1 MLVLLL
7 LSTSHWNKL
16 CLLLFLL
23 IRISSNIQEHMTQF
37 IPSTNCNQKIYQT
50 ISDTNEQVSALCWLA
65 DANFTSLQLLD
76 SCLGLNLGWTV
87 QPPSQW
93 NTFETIT
100 IKFRINTGSS
110 FYGYATQLNVFS
122 RIPLISTSIDASS
135 YCSAELCKIFNVEN
149 TCCVWHISLFMESVP
164 SPNGAAFTS
173 KVCDFNNFNNAT
185 IPVYSGS
192 SLNSEWNVL
201 VPSVTLP
208 GIYLLFIRI
217 LIGRFQGTFIKKV
230 TISTSESH
238 KLTNTLQ
245 IAEIVLIVLA
255 SILILTML
263 SGFLYYLK
271 TKKRKEKTDEET
283 WVIQPDTISEIDPED
298 KWFKLFLSRSTNCSL
313 VMIGNTPVAMKKVDV
328 KYTSLTKEMEK
339 QLWQVKK
346 MKHENLVKL
355 IGITLIPPVLSLYT
369 EFCDRGSL
377 CYVLRRDSIP
387 LNWSLRVGFLTDLA
401 NGLAFLHNYPLVHG
415 RLCSTN
421 CVISEKWTCKITDYG
436 LDSLFWPN
444 DDEKYRTF
452 LEKPEN
458 LAYIAP
464 EYREYQKCELVTA
477 VDIYS
482 FGTIMWEAATRK
494 DPTED
499 DEFLAEPMLNHPEF
513 PTKRCFETDLKYEAT
528 SGPPMEGYNKMMEAC
543 WSDISLRPNLNSII
557 EWLNEINPRKIIADA
572 STVLNKEYS
581 RCLESII
588 EDRTQALRSEQKMAD
603 TLLNSMLPKQ
613 VVEMLRHGENVPPEA
628 FEQCTIYFSDI
639 VGFTTISSSS
649 TPFEVVEFLNKLY
662 TQFDDIIDRYD
673 VYKVETIG
681 DAYMVASG
689 VPRRNGERHAI
700 AIADMSLDLVSVSH
714 SFVIPHKPNEPLK
727 IRVGLHSGPVCAG
740 VVGLKMPRYCLFG
753 DTVNTASRME
763 STGEAY
769 KIHCSETTHAIL
781 ERLGGFTFEKRG
793 TITVKGKG
801 DMQTWW
807 ITGRTRADLAK
818 DCCPLPL
825 NWKKR
830 LKKVESTNKEE
841 SQPSTVTLITTKQ
854 L

>member
-1 MLVLLL
+1 MIATKRNFNIVWINEPPNEW
-7 LSTSHWNKL
+7 SIDKM
-16 CLLLFLL
+16 
-23 IRISSNIQEHMTQF
+23 IRIRFFATAS
-37 IPSTNCNQKIYQT
+37 
-50 ISDTNEQVSALCWLA
+50 
-65 DANFTSLQLLD
+65 
-76 SCLGLNLGWTV
+76 
-87 QPPSQW
+87 
-93 NTFETIT
+93 
-100 IKFRINTGSS
+100 SS
-110 FYGYATQLNVFS
+110 FYGQAIQLNIFS
-122 RIPLISTSIDASS
+122 RNPLLSD
-135 YCSAELCKIFNVEN
+135 
-149 TCCVWHISLFMESVP
+149 CV
-164 SPNGAAFTS
+164 
-173 KVCDFNNFNNAT
+173 
-185 IPVYSGS
+185 
-192 SLNSEWNVL
+192 
-201 VPSVTLP
+201 
-208 GIYLLFIRI
+208 
-217 LIGRFQGTFIKKV
+217 
-230 TISTSESH
+230 
-238 KLTNTLQ
+238 
-245 IAEIVLIVLA
+245 
-255 SILILTML
+255 
-263 SGFLYYLK
+263 
-271 TKKRKEKTDEET
+271 
-283 WVIQPDTISEIDPED
+283 
-298 KWFKLFLSRSTNCSL
+298 
-313 VMIGNTPVAMKKVDV
+313 PVAMKQIYVEFTEL
-328 KYTSLTKEMEK
+328 TSDMQK
-339 QLWQVKK
+339 QLWEVKK
-346 MKHENLVKL
+346 MKHNNLVKL
-355 IGITLIPPVLSLYT
+355 IGVTFISPVLSLYT

-387 LNWSLRVGFLTDLA
+387 LSWSLRIGFLTGLA
-401 NGLAFLHNYPLVHG
+401 NGLAYLHNYHIVHG
-415 RLCSTN
+415 RLNSSN
-421 CVISEKWTCKITDYG
+421 CVVSDTWTCKITDYG
-436 LDSLFWPN
+436 LDSLIWSNNF
-444 DDEKYRTF
+444 EKHKTF
-452 LEKPEN
+452 LDKPEN
-458 LAYIAP
+458 LPYIPP
-464 EYREYQKCELVTA
+464 EYRGKYYKETLFVPA

-482 FGTIMWEAATRK
+482 FGTIMWETASRS
-494 DPTED
+494 DPSQD
-499 DEFLAEPMLNHPEF
+499 DEFVAEPMYNHPEL
-513 PTKRCFETDLKYEAT
+513 PTKRRFETDVKYEVT
-528 SGPPMEGYNKMMEAC
+528 TVPPFEEYNNLMESC
-543 WSDISLRPNLNSII
+543 WSEVTLRPNLNTII
-557 EWLNEINPRKIIADA
+557 EWLTKINPRNIGVDTGTILVSKYA
-572 STVLNKEYS
+572 

-714 SFVIPHKPNEPLK
+714 SFVIPHKPDEPLK

-781 ERLGGFTFEKRG
+781 DRLGGFTFEKRG

-830 LKKVESTNKEE
+830 LKKSENPNPNEDH
-841 SQPSTVTLITTKQ
+841 
-854 L
+854 

>member
-1 MLVLLL
+1 MVLLIIL
-7 LSTSHWNKL
+7 NQFHWKHVYLMISLIVHIMLIIQRSISQNCSQTIYQMFSGSTV
-16 CLLLFLL
+16 
-23 IRISSNIQEHMTQF
+23 SNNNNIT
-37 IPSTNCNQKIYQT
+37 STNVTQ
-50 ISDTNEQVSALCWLA
+50 LCWLS
-65 DANFTSLQLLD
+65 DENFTYLQSLNNCLD
-76 SCLGLNLGWTV
+76 FNIVWINE
-87 QPPSQW
+87 PPNEW
-93 NTFETIT
+93 PIDK
-100 IKFRINTGSS
+100 IIRIRFFATASSS
-110 FYGYATQLNVFS
+110 FYGQAIQLNIFS
-122 RIPLISTSIDASS
+122 RNPLLSSIGDVSS
-135 YCSAELCKIFNVEN
+135 FCSAPSCKIFQVEN
-149 TCCVWHISLFMESVP
+149 TCCIWHISLFMNRLP
-164 SPNGAAFTS
+164 SSSEQFS
-173 KVCDFNNFNNAT
+173 LDVCDFNNFNNKSI

-192 SLNSEWNVL
+192 SLNTEWNLL
-201 VPSVTLP
+201 VPNVTQP
-208 GIYLLFIRI
+208 GIYLLFVRI
-217 LIGRFQGTFIKKV
+217 LIGRFQSILVKRV
-230 TISTSESH
+230 TITGSDIYPI
-238 KLTNTLQ
+238 LQ
-245 IAEIVLIVLA
+245 TYPSLQAMEIVLIVLA
-255 SILILTML
+255 CSLLLVIGLIII
-263 SGFLYYLK
+263 YNYIRRYK
-271 TKKRKEKTDEET
+271 ANKKIEET
-283 WVIQPDTISEIDPED
+283 WVLDPAKISDIDPED
-298 KWFKLFLSRSTNCSL
+298 RWIKLFLSRSTNCSL
-313 VMIGNTPVAMKKVDV
+313 KMIDCVPVAMKQIYVEFTDL
-328 KYTSLTKEMEK
+328 TSDMQK
-339 QLWQVKK
+339 QLWEVKK
-346 MKHENLVKL
+346 MKHNNLVKL
-355 IGITLIPPVLSLYT
+355 IGVTFISPVLSFYT

-387 LNWSLRVGFLTDLA
+387 LSWSLRIGFLTGLA
-401 NGLAFLHNYPLVHG
+401 NGLAYLHNYQIVHG
-415 RLCSTN
+415 RLNSSN
-421 CVISEKWTCKITDYG
+421 CVVSDKWTCKITDYG
-436 LDSLFWPN
+436 LDSLIWSNNF
-444 DDEKYRTF
+444 EKHKTF
-452 LEKPEN
+452 LDKPEN
-458 LAYIAP
+458 LPYIPP
-464 EYREYQKCELVTA
+464 EYRDYKETLFVPA

-482 FGTIMWEAATRK
+482 FGTIMWETASRS
-494 DPTED
+494 DPSQD
-499 DEFLAEPMLNHPEF
+499 DEFVAEPMYNHPEL
-513 PTKRCFETDLKYEAT
+513 PTKRRFETDVKYEVT
-528 SGPPMEGYNKMMEAC
+528 SVPPFEEYNNLMESC
-543 WSDISLRPNLNSII
+543 WSEVTLRPNLNTII
-557 EWLNEINPRKIIADA
+557 EWLTKINPRNIGVDTGTIL
-572 STVLNKEYS
+572 TKEYA

-700 AIADMSLDLVSVSH
+700 AIADMSLDLVNVSH
-714 SFVIPHKPNEPLK
+714 SFVIPHKPDEPLK

-781 ERLGGFTFEKRG
+781 DRLGGFTFEKRG

-830 LKKVESTNKEE
+830 LKKPENPNPNEDH
-841 SQPSTVTLITTKQ
+841 
-854 L
+854 